1 MQLEVFNLL
10 LCEYRIKPKNHNLH
24 INLFDMQDQSKY
36 NMKSTISIPL
46 KKPKKKMVMALFL
59 GATLHLSAPSAQSL
73 ASLPALYCYHH
84 PLRYAYVFQLAPSH
98 RQEGVAQVVNALH
111 IQP

>member
-1 MQLEVFNLL
+1 MKEATQSRIATLL
-10 LCEYRIKPKNHNLH
+10 AISDVALAI
-24 INLFDMQDQSKY
+24 Y
-36 NMKSTISIPL
+36 NTAIPL
-46 KKPKKKMVMALFL
+46 KKPKKKDGDGAFFG

-98 RQEGVAQVVNALH
+98 RQEGVAQVVNTLH